1 MSYFD
6 FPLQLCVF
14 RYKQMCCFMTS
25 VSVIYNLYLFFLY
38 ALPANM
44 FLTECTKRKKIIFI
58 CNYANSSTIQ
68 DLKWYLICSDTL
80 CGSTLIHVW
89 VAEVLM
95 EVLTWESKIT
105 SGGVE
110 KRGHLSSSHQTLV
123 WSVSF
128 VIFKTIK
135 LQVTQGIRELF
146 DRRSHALL
154 SVHPLNPPAPTQTAH
169 FSPKLQGALLV

>member
-1 MSYFD
+1 M
-6 FPLQLCVF
+6 
-14 RYKQMCCFMTS
+14 R
-25 VSVIYNLYLFFLY
+25 
-38 ALPANM
+38 
-44 FLTECTKRKKIIFI
+44 
-58 CNYANSSTIQ
+58 
-68 DLKWYLICSDTL
+68 
-80 CGSTLIHVW
+80 
-89 VAEVLM
+89 AEVLM

-110 KRGHLSSSHQTLV
+110 KRGHLSSSHQPLV

-154 SVHPLNPPAPTQTAH
+154 SVHPPQPPCAYTDSTFFTQTPGGTVGIIWIYSVIDQPSEFRANYLACVSNRSMLLISN
-169 FSPKLQGALLV
+169 FEINNYLFDLNAALSFVWLPKLFIS